1 MLRISSSFR
10 PSSTLTSPRPDP
22 EQSPRPDRLQTKLKS
37 NNNNNNNID
46 VASGELEKS
55 IQSAEV
61 IPADRKKRDSK
72 LSFLAYDRY
81 TERQLSKLFLFP
93 SRGKKVMTI
102 RAPRGPDLDARGFKV
117 PRSVGTL
124 G

>member
-1 MLRISSSFR
+1 MLGISSSFR

-37 NNNNNNNID
+37 NNNNID
-46 VASGELEKS
+46 VASVELEKS

-102 RAPRGPDLDARGFKV
+102 RAPRGPDLDAKGFKV